1 MVAQKLRRLS
11 VLVLSK
17 LLIEW
22 VERFAVRRRE
32 ANVERI
38 KDYLEDKLK
47 DKIGR
52 AELASLIVAKY
63 WSKGLNMFQLA
74 EVDTLVLFQHPK
86 SYVWNCHF
94 IYENESD
101 LHSTL
106 IMPDDFSENLRS
118 LLSVQGQ
125 KNHIY
130 CKRHPTLPLNV
141 FRIQLYDISRNDQ
154 HVSQRAPFYI
164 ATTIAKSPVIFHTN
178 YGQYDI
184 YAKLIMQLTK
194 ETLLMSEKAGLLHPQ
209 TISSGRSA
217 TYLVLK
223 DEGPVPTKNLEN
235 IAKLA
240 GVDGTG
246 DTMAAWSG
254 YSKDTADTTPLT
266 DGRKHRSATG
276 RKSLSNAA
284 DKSNL
289 QKKSML
295 RFKGKE
301 LAGAPEYDS
310 EIPVEKAT
318 FSVIDEHKGRLSTN
332 QIEFKIALNGKDVY
346 GGLHELCDQGMLD
359 VEHLPG
365 WICGEHGNKSGTIK
379 FGQFTDNRSNGGL
392 I

>member
-74 EVDTLVLFQHPK
+74 EVDTMVLFQHPK

-118 LLSVQGQ
+118 LLLVQGQ

-130 CKRHPTLPLNV
+130 HRRHPSLPLNV
-141 FRIQLYDISRNDQ
+141 FRIQLYDI
-154 HVSQRAPFYI
+154 
-164 ATTIAKSPVIFHTN
+164 
-178 YGQYDI
+178 
-184 YAKLIMQLTK
+184 
-194 ETLLMSEKAGLLHPQ
+194 
-209 TISSGRSA
+209 
-217 TYLVLK
+217 
-223 DEGPVPTKNLEN
+223 
-235 IAKLA
+235 
-240 GVDGTG
+240 
-246 DTMAAWSG
+246 
-254 YSKDTADTTPLT
+254 
-266 DGRKHRSATG
+266 
-276 RKSLSNAA
+276 
-284 DKSNL
+284 
-289 QKKSML
+289 
-295 RFKGKE
+295 
-301 LAGAPEYDS
+301 
-310 EIPVEKAT
+310 
-318 FSVIDEHKGRLSTN
+318 
-332 QIEFKIALNGKDVY
+332 
-346 GGLHELCDQGMLD
+346 
-359 VEHLPG
+359 
-365 WICGEHGNKSGTIK
+365 
-379 FGQFTDNRSNGGL
+379 
-392 I
+392 